1 MDMNTKNEKI
11 LKNTIA
17 LYLRLILIT
26 LVSLY
31 TSRIVLRSLGVED
44 FGLYN
49 VVGGIVT
56 LCSFLM
62 SSMANSTQRFFSY
75 EMGRSDLHALSRV
88 FSMSITTHIII
99 IGFVLLLAETI
110 GLWFLNSQIQI
121 PDGREFAANCIYQFS
136 IIILCIGVL
145 TIPYTALV
153 ISHEDMNVF
162 AVIGIV
168 EAILKLIIAV
178 AICISPIDKMV
189 FYGLLLVSVSI
200 FSFISYY
207 IICRKRYKES
217 IYHLFYDKKIF
228 KQIFSFSTWSMFGQ
242 FAIIGANQGTNI
254 LVNMFYSVTA
264 NAAMG
269 IAAQVN
275 SAISSLAGNI
285 QTAFKPP
292 ITKSL
297 AAKNFC
303 YFNTLVYYSTKI
315 AFYILFVVALPL
327 MLNIDVVLKIWLG
340 TVPQYTSEFCVLF
353 IIASLFNTLGAAPG
367 NSVEATGRIKSYQI
381 VISFAFLS
389 DVFVVYLLYKF
400 GYPVVSGMVVKAML
414 NFVVVFIRI
423 FFAKKEIESFSA
435 MKYIK
440 EVLLRILFSVILI
453 LIPVIPLIR
462 FFDVLYIRLFITLL
476 SILLTCCSAYF
487 IGLNKIEKE
496 QLRLY
501 VNKKFNSFASHKER

>member
-1 MDMNTKNEKI
+1 MDIKNEKI

-17 LYLRLILIT
+17 LYVRLILIT
-26 LVSLY
+26 LISLY
-31 TSRIVLRSLGVED
+31 TSRIVLKSLGIED

-62 SSMANSTQRFFSY
+62 SSMSNSTQRFFSY
-75 EMGRSDLHALSRV
+75 EMGRSDVQSLMRV

-99 IGFVLLLAETI
+99 VIFVLILAETI

-121 PDGREFAANCIYQFS
+121 PEGREFAANCIYQFS
-136 IIILCIGVL
+136 IIILCIGVI

-153 ISHEDMNVF
+153 ISHEDMNIF
-162 AVIGIV
+162 AVIGII
-168 EAILKLIIAV
+168 EAVLKLLIAF
-178 AICISPIDKMV
+178 AICISPIDKLI
-189 FYGLLLVSVSI
+189 FYGLLLVSVSL
-200 FSFISYY
+200 FSLISYY
-207 IICRKRYKES
+207 FVCRKRYDES
-217 IYHLFYDKKIF
+217 KYHLFYDKDIF
-228 KQIFSFSTWSMFGQ
+228 RQIFSFSAWSMFGQ

-285 QTAFKPP
+285 QTAFKPQ

-297 AAKNFC
+297 AAKNYQ
-303 YFNTLVYYSTKI
+303 YFNSLVFYSTKM

-327 MLNIDVVLKIWLG
+327 ILNIDLVLKIWLG
-340 TVPQYTSEFCVLF
+340 TVPEYTSEFCILF

-367 NSVEATGRIKSYQI
+367 NSVEATGRIKYYQL

-389 DVFVVYLLYKF
+389 DILIVYLLYKV
-400 GYPVVSGMVVKAML
+400 GYPVITGMVVKVAL
-414 NFVVVFIRI
+414 NFIVIFIRI
-423 FFAKKEIESFSA
+423 LFAKKEIESFSA
-435 MKYIK
+435 LKYIK
-440 EVLLRILFSVILI
+440 EVLIRILLSIIIVLI
-453 LIPVIPLIR
+453 LIVPFR
-462 FFDVLYIRLFITLL
+462 GYFDNIYLRLLITLL
-476 SILLTCCSAYF
+476 SVFLTCSSAYL
-487 IGLNKIEKE
+487 IGLNGVEKE
-496 QLRLY
+496 KLREY
-501 VNKKFNSFASHKER
+501 IVSKITPFIHKYGDD